1 MSDHKQKKPKQEEPG
16 GEPGAPLWMISFTDT
31 VTNLL
36 TFFILLI
43 TFSSFGDNGDAGQAI
58 GGLGPPRAG
67 PSVMSASNPTRDGML
82 SPTRGP
88 GPRAAEG
95 GEKPSSMEDLETAG
109 KPRAPIGILDTEVHR
124 DRKVIHIPSKL
135 IFYGFG
141 NFVTEA
147 GQARLAR
154 IAELLK
160 LHPCQVIIGESS
172 DIHQNNS
179 IFNRRTGNLERSWS
193 ALRYFVDQ
201 AGLSEDRFRVEAST
215 SVSREAYNEEPVLEL
230 VLLTRR
236 VYP

>member
-1 MSDHKQKKPKQEEPG
+1 MFRRNPKSQPEEGG

-43 TFSSFGDNGDAGQAI
+43 TFSSFGDNSDIGQV
-58 GGLGPPRAG
+58 GGGFGSSGTG
-67 PSVMSASNPTRDGML
+67 PSIMNASNPTKDGVLPPMRQAGRRPL
-82 SPTRGP
+82 
-88 GPRAAEG
+88 EG
-95 GEKPSSMEDLETAG
+95 SEKPNSAADLGTAG
-109 KPRAPIGILDTEVHR
+109 RPRAPIGILDTEVHR
-124 DRKVIHIPSKL
+124 DRKVIHIPSKY

-141 NFVTEA
+141 SFVTES
-147 GQARLAR
+147 GQARLGR

-160 LHPCQVIIGESS
+160 LHPCQVIIGESG

-179 IFNRRTGNLERSWS
+179 IFNRRNGHLERSWS

-201 AGLSEDRFRVEAST
+201 AGLSEDRFHVEATT
-215 SVSREAYNEEPVLEL
+215 SVSKESYNEEPVLEL

>member
-1 MSDHKQKKPKQEEPG
+1 MSALKLKPKPEESS
-16 GEPGAPLWMISFTDT
+16 GEGAPLWMISFTDT

-43 TFSSFGDNGDAGQAI
+43 TFSSFGDNSDINQVGGGFGPRMGGPSLDNAANLTRDGTLPPMRGPGRRPLAGSEKPNASEELQAI
-58 GGLGPPRAG
+58 G
-67 PSVMSASNPTRDGML
+67 
-82 SPTRGP
+82 
-88 GPRAAEG
+88 
-95 GEKPSSMEDLETAG
+95 
-109 KPRAPIGILDTEVHR
+109 KPRPPVGILDTEVHR
-124 DRKVIHIPSKL
+124 DRKVIHIPSKFV
-135 IFYGFG
+135 FYGFG
-141 NFVTEA
+141 SFVTES

-179 IFNRRTGNLERSWS
+179 IFNRRTGNLDRAWS

-201 AGLSEDRFRVEAST
+201 AGLPEDRFRVEAST

-236 VYP
+236 IYP

>member
-1 MSDHKQKKPKQEEPG
+1 MSALKLKPKPAEG
-16 GEPGAPLWMISFTDT
+16 SGEGAPLWMVSFTDT

-43 TFSSFGDNGDAGQAI
+43 TFSSFGDNSDVNQV
-58 GGLGPPRAG
+58 GGGFGPRTGG
-67 PSVMSASNPTRDGML
+67 PSLAEAANPSKDGMMPL
-82 SPTRGP
+82 MRGP
-88 GPRAAEG
+88 GRRPPAG
-95 GEKPSSMEDLETAG
+95 SEKPNATEELQTLG
-109 KPRAPIGILDTEVHR
+109 KPRPSVGILDTEVHR
-124 DRKVIHIPSKL
+124 DRKVIHIPSKFV
-135 IFYGFG
+135 FYGFG
-141 NFVTEA
+141 SFVTES

-179 IFNRRTGNLERSWS
+179 IFNRRTGNLERAWS

-201 AGLSEDRFRVEAST
+201 AGLPEDRFRVEAST